1 MRYVAEVVEENVK
14 GVAKES
20 SRVFRPQRFCS
31 VVATPLAE
39 DDGVCVGDGSGR
51 EQYFYGEVHAR
62 SPEDLEVWTL
72 DQV

>member
-14 GVAKES
+14 GMAQKG
-20 SRVFRPQRFCS
+20 SRVFRSQRFLS

-62 SPEDLEVWTL
+62 SPEDLEVWAL